1 MTLTFSVWKTDPGKV
16 RFSHITIS
24 ELIQNHFRTSK
35 IIYPSGWSTDSSYWP
50 EKLMSA
56 CFCLIKSSA
65 SLWIAFTSSGVLGPM
80 RPFVIF
86 PDHQANVGAFVCV
99 LRHFLLRCWVSAAF
113 IMSGVLFYYL
123 SYSNGTRK
131 WIPHPLRC
139 RRPGSKHMGNLH
151 RLSAGTVNTMYQVS
165 PGVEAGERGNVCVRI
180 EITDL
185 PNVLL
190 CGAFAGNKALGTWAL
205 LFGQLEG
212 LNVTFVQDVWESMI
226 QSTWQLVDKTRLAFK
241 V

>member
-16 RFSHITIS
+16 RFSHSS

-56 CFCLIKSSA
+56 CLCLIKSSVL
-65 SLWIAFTSSGVLGPM
+65 LWIAFTSSSVLGPM

-113 IMSGVLFYYL
+113 IMPGVLFYYL

-139 RRPGSKHMGNLH
+139 RRPGSQHMGNLH

-180 EITDL
+180 EITAL
-185 PNVLL
+185 CQTCCFVELSLGIKLL
-190 CGAFAGNKALGTWAL
+190 EPEPCCSGSWRGW
-205 LFGQLEG
+205 
-212 LNVTFVQDVWESMI
+212 M
-226 QSTWQLVDKTRLAFK
+226 
-241 V
+241 